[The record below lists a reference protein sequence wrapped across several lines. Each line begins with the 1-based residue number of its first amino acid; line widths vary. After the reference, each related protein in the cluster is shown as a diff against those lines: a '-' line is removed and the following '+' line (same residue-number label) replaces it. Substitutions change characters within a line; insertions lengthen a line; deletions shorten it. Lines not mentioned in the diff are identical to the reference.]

1 MDVRLTVASQVA
13 ISHIIA
19 EDEEDVG
26 LLYVLL
32 GAHQGRQANHAYPG
46 EPYCLVGL
54 HKILFF
60 NSTHLYFEPS
70 TFRFYSSTFRFLR

>member
-1 MDVRLTVASQVA
+1 MDVRLTVAGKIA

-32 GAHQGRQANHAYPG
+32 GAHQGRQANHAYPS
-46 EPYCLVGL
+46 EPYCLVCL

-60 NSTHLYFEPS
+60 KI
-70 TFRFYSSTFRFLR
+70 YSSTFRFLR